1 MQSRISQRGISQTGT
16 AGAGILRLQAGS
28 LKENTALPYSLQY
41 SQPSLK
47 RPERCSQRGQE
58 QIQIQSRAAG
68 EQQEQPGSMAS
79 TQSPAWMVTLPLKCH
94 ILKMFGGK
102 GCRTWD
108 SLTSPRL

>member
-16 AGAGILRLQAGS
+16 AGAGILRLQAGI
-28 LKENTALPYSLQY
+28 LKGEHSPALLPAIFPALP
-41 SQPSLK
+41 K
-47 RPERCSQRGQE
+47 EARTCSQRGQE
-58 QIQIQSRAAG
+58 QIQSRAAG

-79 TQSPAWMVTLPLKCH
+79 TQSPAWTLTLALKCH

-102 GCRTWD
+102 GWRAWD